1 MPSERKEVKCI
12 RKERG
17 RRGRKEEREGRQG
30 GRGKEWRG
38 EGQRSKS
45 VRLELM
51 KVQAR
56 RKLEE
61 ALYSSYL
68 QGKDPETCSL
78 Q

>member
-17 RRGRKEEREGRQG
+17 RRGRKEERGRNTG
-30 GRGKEWRG
+30 GP
-38 EGQRSKS
+38 GQRSKS